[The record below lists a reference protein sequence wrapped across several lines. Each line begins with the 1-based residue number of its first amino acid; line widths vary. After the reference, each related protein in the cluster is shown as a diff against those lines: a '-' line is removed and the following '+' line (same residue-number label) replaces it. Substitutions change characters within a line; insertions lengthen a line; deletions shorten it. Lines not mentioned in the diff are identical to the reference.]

1 LRIVARML
9 GGERPALAKFS
20 ATVPH
25 ELRDRPELI
34 AALDREIARAVS
46 PDPAQ
51 RHTDIRELWEAVEPI
66 LRDAHVGTGSRPAP
80 SVGGGPTPSP
90 PTPPSRDLQ
99 GQERHSG
106 ADPVSGPVFG
116 WRAIGRPMT
125 GERLRAAVLG
135 GDHGVV
141 AVGAH
146 GLYHFAR
153 GVWSALHLP
162 AGIDARFIRGISRMP
177 GGELLLYGDSAFALV
192 LSPAGVAERIPIP
205 DRDVTLLGAW
215 VGPNEIA
222 FAGERLSRPVG
233 VTVEVPRGSPAMVRS
248 VEGSSRLHALARLSP
263 ASQAGGALVACGSHG
278 DLFESDGGAMRPIP
292 WGRSGHLYSIAAAP
306 DGGAYCVGSGGHALR
321 VWRPPTFG
329 EAAVWSTA
337 TLEAV
342 QTTRDLTQV
351 DVDDGGT
358 GWALGGQARLLQRRQ
373 GVWARIPLDAPGNPP
388 QPLVQGTL
396 VMVGARGD
404 VVTVVAEDGLV
415 LEGRVGAS

>member
-1 LRIVARML
+1 
-9 GGERPALAKFS
+9 
-20 ATVPH
+20 
-25 ELRDRPELI
+25 
-34 AALDREIARAVS
+34 
-46 PDPAQ
+46 
-51 RHTDIRELWEAVEPI
+51 VEPL
-66 LRDAHVGTGSRPAP
+66 LRDAHLGSGASAAP
-80 SVGGGPTPSP
+80 SIRGGPTPSP
-90 PTPPSRDLQ
+90 PSPPAPPSREVL
-99 GQERHSG
+99 GAERT
-106 ADPVSGPVFG
+106 SGPGPISGPQLG

-135 GDHGVV
+135 GDHGVI

-162 AGIDARFIRGISRMP
+162 AGIDARFIRGICRMP

-192 LSPAGVAERIPIP
+192 LSPAGVAERIPIA

-215 VGPNEIA
+215 VGPRDIA

-233 VTVEVPRGSPAMVRS
+233 VTVEVPRGSPAVVRN
-248 VEGSSRLHALARLSP
+248 VEGSSRLHALTRLFTAGAPGADRRGP
-263 ASQAGGALVACGSHG
+263 ASPNGGALVACGSHG
-278 DLFESDGGAMRPIP
+278 DLFESDGGTMRPIP

-321 VWRPPTFG
+321 IWRPPTFG
-329 EAAVWSTA
+329 EGSAWSTA

-351 DVDDGGT
+351 VVDDTGT
-358 GWALGGQARLLQRRQ
+358 GWAVGGQARLLQRRQ

-388 QPLVQGTL
+388 QPLVQGSL

-404 VVTVVAEDGLV
+404 LVTVVAEDGLV
-415 LEGRVGAS
+415 LEGHIEAG